1 VRLASKAF
9 PENSPRAGGVLAIE
23 WVNAVIHSK
32 WFELFLIVFVATFHG
47 YGAAWLAVRMLF
59 RPHRPVKLL
68 GLTVWPQGMIPR
80 HRERLAQTIGHAVGN
95 ELVSQETV
103 VHALFETGFFRRKV
117 ESFVSAFTDELLEKN
132 YTTALDALPKS
143 VRAPV
148 LDALAAL
155 QLRIAEHI
163 AGALRSEETAEAVAR
178 FVDRRVDEILSQRLS
193 EMVSDETFEQA
204 LGFVENRFRGVVT
217 ERGFESKVREFVSA
231 RVDELAQS
239 RATLA
244 EMFTPDSVAVI
255 KERIDSQVPPIVQK
269 LTEIATNRGTRK
281 QIGALIKREVD
292 DYYQQLNF
300 FKKIFI
306 SRERIHGEVDELVN
320 KTLPRRVEE
329 FLSGEAFEHQAEEFL
344 NTTIDDVLARPV
356 NELVGNV
363 APDKLELIKDQIAE
377 RILSVARSPEL
388 ATSVSAYATDAL
400 QRIRPHTLRA
410 ILEHARPDS
419 ADKLKSF
426 LARGL
431 MDILSREE
439 TARTINAI
447 LASQVEKL
455 LVRPIGRVGDLVPE
469 EKVRRAADKL
479 AERIEAAA
487 RERLPAAIAEFD
499 IGRIVQE
506 KVAGYPI
513 TKLEDLVLSVAKQ
526 HLRTIELFGLL
537 IGFVIGVVQ
546 AGYLYFRLLWR

>member
-1 VRLASKAF
+1 
-9 PENSPRAGGVLAIE
+9 VLAIE
-23 WVNAVIHSK
+23 WVNAVVHSK
-32 WFELFLIVFVATFHG
+32 WFELFLIVAVATFHG

-59 RPHRPVKLL
+59 RPHRPVRVL

-80 HRERLAQTIGHAVGN
+80 HRERLAQTIGNAVGN

-117 ESFVSAFTDELLEKN
+117 ESFVGAYTEELLDKN
-132 YTTALDALPKS
+132 YTTFLDALPRAA
-143 VRAPV
+143 RAPV
-148 LDALAAL
+148 LDALSAL

-163 AGALRSEETAEAVAR
+163 AATLKSEETAESVAR

-193 EMVSDETFEQA
+193 ETVGDETFEQV

-217 ERGFESKVREFVSA
+217 ERGFESKVREFVSS

-244 EMFTPDSVAVI
+244 EMFTPDTVAVI
-255 KERIDSQVPPIVQK
+255 KERIDGQVPPIVQH
-269 LTEIATNRGTRK
+269 LTEIATNKGTRK

-306 SRERIHGEVDELVN
+306 SRERIHHEVDDLVN
-320 KTLPRRVEE
+320 KTLPRRVGE

-344 NTTIDDVLARPV
+344 NSTIDGVLARPV

-363 APDKLELIKDQIAE
+363 APERLEMIKDDIAG
-377 RILSVARSPEL
+377 RILSLARSPEL

-400 QRIRPHTLRA
+400 QRVRPHTLRA
-410 ILEHARPDS
+410 LLEHARPDS
-419 ADKLKSF
+419 AEQIKSF
-426 LARGL
+426 LSRGL
-431 MDILSREE
+431 MGVLSRDE
-439 TARTINAI
+439 TARAVNAL
-447 LASQVEKL
+447 LATQVEKL
-455 LVRPIGRVGDLVPE
+455 LVKPIGRVGDLVPE
-469 EKVRRAADKL
+469 EKVRRASRLLAD
-479 AERIEAAA
+479 RIEAAA

-506 KVAGYPI
+506 KVSGYPI
-513 TKLEDLVLSVAKQ
+513 TKLEDLVLSVAKH
-526 HLRTIELFGLL
+526 HLHTIELFGLL
-537 IGFVIGVVQ
+537 IGFAIGVVQ
-546 AGYLYFRLLWR
+546 AAYLYFRLMWR

>member
-1 VRLASKAF
+1 
-9 PENSPRAGGVLAIE
+9 VLAIE
-23 WVNAVIHSK
+23 WVNAVVHSK

-59 RPHRPVKLL
+59 RPHRPVKLF
-68 GLTVWPQGMIPR
+68 GLTIWPQGMIPR
-80 HRERLAQTIGHAVGN
+80 HRARLAETIGHAVGN

-117 ESFVSAFTDELLEKN
+117 DSFVSAFTDELLEKN

-143 VRAPV
+143 VRGPV

-155 QLRIAEHI
+155 QMRIAEHI
-163 AGALRSEETAEAVAR
+163 AGALKSEETAEAVAR

-193 EMVSDETFEQA
+193 EMVSHETFEQA
-204 LGFVENRFRGVVT
+204 LGFVENRFRGVVN
-217 ERGFESKVREFVSA
+217 ERGFESKVREFVSS
-231 RVDELAQS
+231 RVDELAES

-244 EMFTPDSVAVI
+244 EMFTPDTVAVI
-255 KERIDSQVPPIVQK
+255 KERIDSQVPPIVAK
-269 LTEIATNRGTRK
+269 LTEIATNKGTRK

-344 NTTIDDVLARPV
+344 NTTIDGVLARPV

-363 APDKLELIKDQIAE
+363 APDKLELIKDQIAV
-377 RILSVARSPEL
+377 RILSLARGEEL
-388 ATSVSAYATDAL
+388 STTVSAYATDAL
-400 QRIRPHTLRA
+400 ERLRPHTLRA
-410 ILEHARPDS
+410 LLEHARPDS
-419 ADKLKSF
+419 AEQLKSF

-431 MDILSREE
+431 MGVLSREE
-439 TARTINAI
+439 TARMVNAM

-469 EKVRRAADKL
+469 EKVRRASSVL
-479 AERIEAAA
+479 AERIESAA
-487 RERLPAAIAEFD
+487 RERLPQAIAEFD

-506 KVAGYPI
+506 KVSGYPVK
-513 TKLEDLVLSVAKQ
+513 KLEDLVLTVAKQ

-546 AGYLYFRLLWR
+546 AGYLYFRLMWR

>member
-1 VRLASKAF
+1 M
-9 PENSPRAGGVLAIE
+9 LAIE

-32 WFELFLIVFVATFHG
+32 WFELFLIVSVATLHG

-59 RPHRPVKLL
+59 RPHKPVRVL

-80 HRERLAQTIGHAVGN
+80 HRERLAQTIGNAVGN

-103 VHALFETGFFRRKV
+103 IHALFETGFFRRKV
-117 ESFVSAFTDELLEKN
+117 ETFVGTYTEELLDKN
-132 YTTALDALPKS
+132 YATFLDALPRP

-155 QLRIAEHI
+155 QMRIADHI
-163 AGALRSEETAEAVAR
+163 AGVLKSEETAEAVTR
-178 FVDRRVDEILSQRLS
+178 FIDHRVDEILSQRLS
-193 EMVSDETFEQA
+193 ESVSSETFEQV
-204 LGFVENRFRGVVT
+204 LGFIENRFRGVVT
-217 ERGFESKVREFVSA
+217 ERGFESKVREFVSS
-231 RVDELAQS
+231 RVNELAAS

-244 EMFTPDSVAVI
+244 EMFTPDTVAVI

-269 LTEIATNRGTRK
+269 LTEIATNKGTRK

-292 DYYQQLNF
+292 EYYQQLNF

-320 KTLPRRVEE
+320 KTLPRRVGE

-344 NTTIDDVLARPV
+344 NSTIDGVLARPV
-356 NELVGNV
+356 NELIGNV
-363 APDKLELIKDQIAE
+363 APDRLEIVKEQIAE
-377 RILSVARSPEL
+377 RILSLARSPEL
-388 ATSVSAYATDAL
+388 SASVSAYATDAL
-400 QRIRPHTLRA
+400 ERLRPHSLRA
-410 ILEHARPDS
+410 LLEHARPDS
-419 ADKLKSF
+419 AEQIKSF

-431 MDILSREE
+431 MSVLSRDE

-447 LASQVEKL
+447 LATQVEKL

-469 EKVRRAADKL
+469 EKVRRASVAL
-479 AERIEAAA
+479 AERIESAA
-487 RERLPAAIAEFD
+487 RERLPHAIAEFD

-506 KVAGYPI
+506 KVSGYPI

-526 HLRTIELFGLL
+526 HLRKIELFGLL
-537 IGFVIGVVQ
+537 IGFFIGVVQ
-546 AGYLYFRLLWR
+546 ATYLYFRLLWH

>member
-1 VRLASKAF
+1 
-9 PENSPRAGGVLAIE
+9 
-23 WVNAVIHSK
+23 
-32 WFELFLIVFVATFHG
+32 
-47 YGAAWLAVRMLF
+47 
-59 RPHRPVKLL
+59 
-68 GLTVWPQGMIPR
+68 MIPR
-80 HRERLAQTIGHAVGN
+80 HRARLAETIGHAVGN

-117 ESFVSAFTDELLEKN
+117 ESFVSAFTDELLERN
-132 YTTALDALPKS
+132 YATFLDALPKS
-143 VRAPV
+143 ARVPV

-155 QLRIAEHI
+155 QLRIAEHV

-193 EMVSDETFEQA
+193 DTVGAETFEQA
-204 LGFVENRFRGVVT
+204 LGFVENRFRGLVT

-231 RVDELAQS
+231 RVDELAAS

-244 EMFTPDSVAVI
+244 EMFTPDTVAVI
-255 KERIDSQVPPIVQK
+255 KERIDSQVPPIVAK
-269 LTEIATNRGTRK
+269 LTEIATNQGTRK

-306 SRERIHGEVDELVN
+306 SRERIHGEVDDLVN

-344 NTTIDDVLARPV
+344 NTTIDGVLARPV

-388 ATSVSAYATDAL
+388 TASVSAYATDAAARL
-400 QRIRPHTLRA
+400 RPHTLRA
-410 ILEHARPDS
+410 LLEHARPDS
-419 ADKLKSF
+419 AEQLKGF
-426 LARGL
+426 LSRGL
-431 MDILSREE
+431 MGVLSRDE
-439 TARTINAI
+439 TARMVNAI

-455 LVRPIGRVGDLVPE
+455 LVRPIGRLGDLVPE
-469 EKVRRAADKL
+469 EKVRRASAML

-506 KVAGYPI
+506 KVAGYPVK
-513 TKLEDLVLSVAKQ
+513 KLEDLVLTVAKQ
-526 HLRTIELFGLL
+526 HLHTIELFGLL

>member
-1 VRLASKAF
+1 
-9 PENSPRAGGVLAIE
+9 VLAIE

-32 WFELFLIVFVATFHG
+32 WFELFLIVSVATLHG

-59 RPHRPVKLL
+59 RPHKPVRVL

-80 HRERLAQTIGHAVGN
+80 HRERLAQTIGNAVGN

-103 VHALFETGFFRRKV
+103 IHALFETGFFRRKV
-117 ESFVSAFTDELLEKN
+117 ETFVGTYTEELLDKN
-132 YTTALDALPKS
+132 YATFLDALPRP

-155 QLRIAEHI
+155 QMRIADHI
-163 AGALRSEETAEAVAR
+163 AGVLKSEETAEAVTR
-178 FVDRRVDEILSQRLS
+178 FIDHRVDEILSQRLS
-193 EMVSDETFEQA
+193 ESVSSETFEQV
-204 LGFVENRFRGVVT
+204 LGFIENRFRGVVT
-217 ERGFESKVREFVSA
+217 ERGFESKVREFVSS
-231 RVDELAQS
+231 RVNELAAS

-244 EMFTPDSVAVI
+244 EMFTPDTVAVI

-269 LTEIATNRGTRK
+269 LTEIATNKGTRK

-292 DYYQQLNF
+292 EYYQQLNF

-320 KTLPRRVEE
+320 KTLPRRVGE

-344 NTTIDDVLARPV
+344 NSTIDGVLARPV
-356 NELVGNV
+356 NELIGNV
-363 APDKLELIKDQIAE
+363 APDRLEIVKEQIAE
-377 RILSVARSPEL
+377 RILSLARSPEL
-388 ATSVSAYATDAL
+388 SASVSAYATDAL
-400 QRIRPHTLRA
+400 ERLRPHSLRA
-410 ILEHARPDS
+410 LLEHARPDS
-419 ADKLKSF
+419 AEQIKSF

-431 MDILSREE
+431 MSVLSRDE

-447 LASQVEKL
+447 LATQVEKL

-469 EKVRRAADKL
+469 EKVRRASVAL
-479 AERIEAAA
+479 AERIESAA
-487 RERLPAAIAEFD
+487 RERLPHAIAEFD

-506 KVAGYPI
+506 KVSGYPI

-526 HLRTIELFGLL
+526 HLRKIELFGLL
-537 IGFVIGVVQ
+537 IGFFIGVVQ
-546 AGYLYFRLLWR
+546 ATYLYFRLLWH

>member
-1 VRLASKAF
+1 M
-9 PENSPRAGGVLAIE
+9 LAIE
-23 WVNAVIHSK
+23 WVNAVVHSK
-32 WFELFLIVFVATFHG
+32 WFELLLIVLVATFHG

-59 RPHRPVKLL
+59 RPHRPVRVL

-117 ESFVSAFTDELLEKN
+117 ESFVGSYTEELLERN
-132 YTTALDALPKS
+132 YTTFLDALPRS
-143 VRAPV
+143 ARAPV

-163 AGALRSEETAEAVAR
+163 AGALRSEETAEAVTR
-178 FVDRRVDEILSQRLS
+178 FVDRRVDEILAQRLS
-193 EMVSDETFEQA
+193 EAVGPETFEQV

-231 RVDELAQS
+231 RVDELAAS

-244 EMFTPDSVAVI
+244 EMFTPDTVAVI
-255 KERIDSQVPPIVQK
+255 KERIDSQVPPIVEH
-269 LTEIATNRGTRK
+269 LTDIATNRGTRR

-320 KTLPRRVEE
+320 KTLPRRVGE
-329 FLSGEAFEHQAEEFL
+329 FLSGEAFERQAEEFL
-344 NTTIDDVLARPV
+344 NSTIDGVLARPV
-356 NELVGNV
+356 NELVGNI
-363 APDKLELIKDQIAE
+363 APERLEMIKDQIAE
-377 RILSVARSPEL
+377 RILAVARSPEL
-388 ATSVSAYATDAL
+388 STSVSAYATDAM
-400 QRIRPHTLRA
+400 QRLKPHTLRA
-410 ILEHARPDS
+410 LLEHARPDS
-419 ADKLKSF
+419 AEQIKGF
-426 LARGL
+426 LTRGL
-431 MDILSREE
+431 MGVLSREE
-439 TARTINAI
+439 TARTVNAI
-447 LASQVEKL
+447 LSAQVEKL

-469 EKVRRAADKL
+469 EKVRRAAVVL
-479 AERIEAAA
+479 ADRIEAAA
-487 RERLPAAIAEFD
+487 RERLPQAIAEFD
-499 IGRIVQE
+499 IGRIVEE
-506 KVAGYPI
+506 KVSGYPI
-513 TKLEDLVLSVAKQ
+513 KKLEDLVLSVAKQ

-537 IGFVIGVVQ
+537 IGFAIGVVQ
-546 AGYLYFRLLWR
+546 AAYLYFRLMWR